1 MTSYPTTRTK
11 LIATGIV
18 VALLVAAAGTWGYL
32 EWRHCKLM
40 STLVRVCYDTTLM
53 HTGDLVFRNG
63 LGNESLLVTTTSN
76 GEYSHVGIALSTP
89 SGWQVI
95 HAVPGEAAP
104 GEPEY
109 VKCEPIEEF
118 FDPHRARAG
127 GMARVDCDSLTAL
140 AAARA
145 AMGKVTAKV
154 TFDNDYNLEDTTQ
167 LYCTELVRLAYMNQ
181 GIDLAD
187 DRWAPTP
194 GINTTGRIVYP
205 EHLWQS
211 PRLARRYE
219 FQVKPVE

>member
-1 MTSYPTTRTK
+1 MTPHSNTRTK
-11 LIATGIV
+11 HVATGIV
-18 VALLVAAAGTWGYL
+18 VALLVAAGTWGCM
-32 EWRHCKLM
+32 EWRHRKLA
-40 STLVRVCYDTTLM
+40 STLVKVCYDTTLM
-53 HTGDLVFRNG
+53 RTGDLVFRNG

-89 SGWQVI
+89 GGWQVI
-95 HAVPGEAAP
+95 HAVPGESGP

-118 FDPHRARAG
+118 FSPKRARAG
-127 GMARVDCDSLTAL
+127 GMARVDCDSLTAV

-145 AMGKVTAKV
+145 AMAKVDAKV
-154 TFDNDYNLEDTTQ
+154 TFDNDYNIEDTTQ
-167 LYCTELVRLAYMNQ
+167 LYCTEMAHLVYRNQ

-194 GINTTGRIVYP
+194 GFNLTGRIVYP

-211 PRLARRYE
+211 PHLARRYE
-219 FQVKPVE
+219 FKVKPAE